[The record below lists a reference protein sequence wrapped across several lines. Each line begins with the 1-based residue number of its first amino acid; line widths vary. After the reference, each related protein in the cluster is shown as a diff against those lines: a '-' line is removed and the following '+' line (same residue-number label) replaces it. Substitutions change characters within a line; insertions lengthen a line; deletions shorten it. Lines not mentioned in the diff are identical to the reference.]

1 MGEMVST
8 LSRCLRGCA
17 LVGAAALLV
26 GCTRVI
32 SGTVQPVAGG
42 AESASIPVA
51 DLLIQPGQ
59 FPARYRAVVLDATA
73 VYRALQDVD
82 GVAAA
87 SIVDPP
93 QCAPPPRAPLDTA
106 AMQGIDSQDASSLIV
121 TVTRPAGPLRSRAEQ
136 LTACPAFTA
145 VRGHDA
151 SAVTVTV
158 LPAPPV
164 DADDWGHLPLAG
176 DYAVDQTVTA
186 ESSGS
191 MRRTLTLAAQI
202 GDVRVSATWLHEGP
216 KETTPDAAPD
226 TQTLDALFTDAVR
239 TVRRIGGP

>member
-1 MGEMVST
+1 MVST

-17 LVGAAALLV
+17 LAIAAVVLLA

-32 SGTVQPVAGG
+32 LGTGHPVAPV
-42 AESASIPVA
+42 AESAAIPVA
-51 DLLIQPGQ
+51 DLMIQPGQ

-82 GVAAA
+82 GVPTA
-87 SIVDPP
+87 SVVDPP
-93 QCAPPPRAPLDTA
+93 QCTPPSRAPQDTA
-106 AMQGIDSQDASSLIV
+106 AMQGIDSQDASSLIL
-121 TVTRPAGPLRSRAEQ
+121 TVTRPAGALRNRAEQ
-136 LTACPAFTA
+136 LTACPSFTA
-145 VRGHDA
+145 VQGHDA

-164 DADDWGHLPLAG
+164 DADDS
-176 DYAVDQTVTA
+176 YAVDQTVTA

-202 GDVRVSATWLHEGP
+202 GDVRVNATWLHEGP
-216 KETTPDAAPD
+216 KETTPGAAPD
-226 TQTLDALFTDAVR
+226 AQALDAVFTDAVL
-239 TVRRIGGP
+239 TVRRIRGP

>member
-1 MGEMVST
+1 
-8 LSRCLRGCA
+8 
-17 LVGAAALLV
+17 
-26 GCTRVI
+26 
-32 SGTVQPVAGG
+32 
-42 AESASIPVA
+42 
-51 DLLIQPGQ
+51 
-59 FPARYRAVVLDATA
+59 VLDATA

-93 QCAPPPRAPLDTA
+93 QCAPPPRTPLDTA
-106 AMQGIDSQDASSLIV
+106 AMQGIDSQDASGLIV

-164 DADDWGHLPLAG
+164 DADDWGHSPRKLGAHPLAG

-226 TQTLDALFTDAVR
+226 TQTPDALFTDAVR

>member
-1 MGEMVST
+1 
-8 LSRCLRGCA
+8 
-17 LVGAAALLV
+17 LLV

-32 SGTVQPVAGG
+32 LGTVHPVASGVEP
-42 AESASIPVA
+42 APIPVA
-51 DLLIQPGQ
+51 HLLIEPGQ
-59 FPARYRAVVLDATA
+59 FPARYPAVVLDATA

-87 SIVDPP
+87 SVVNPP
-93 QCAPPPRAPLDTA
+93 HCAPPPRAPQDIA

-121 TVTRPAGPLRSRAEQ
+121 TVTRPAAPLRDRAAQ
-136 LTACPAFTA
+136 LTACPSFTA
-145 VRGHDA
+145 VQGHDA

-158 LPAPPV
+158 LPTPPV
-164 DADDWGHLPLAG
+164 DADDWGHSPRKLGAHPLAG

-202 GDVRVSATWLHEGP
+202 RDVHVSATWLHEGAP
-216 KETTPDAAPD
+216 ETTPDAAPD
-226 TQTLDALFTDAVR
+226 TQALDTLFTDAVLK
-239 TVRRIGGP
+239 VHRIGGP

>member
-42 AESASIPVA
+42 AESTSIPVA

-106 AMQGIDSQDASSLIV
+106 ALQGIDSQDASSLIV
-121 TVTRPAGPLRSRAEQ
+121 TVTRPAAPLRGRAEQ

-145 VRGHDA
+145 VQGQDA
-151 SAVTVTV
+151 SAVTVTL

-164 DADDWGHLPLAG
+164 DADDS
-176 DYAVDQTVTA
+176 YAVDQTVTA

-202 GDVRVSATWLHEGP
+202 GDVRVGATWLHEGP
-216 KETTPDAAPD
+216 KETTPDVGPD
-226 TQTLDALFTDAVR
+226 TQALDAVFTDAVL
-239 TVRRIGGP
+239 TVRRIRGP

>member
-1 MGEMVST
+1 MSEMVST
-8 LSRCLRGCA
+8 LSAYLLGCA
-17 LVGAAALLV
+17 LVGAVALLV

-59 FPARYRAVVLDATA
+59 FPPRYRAVVLDATA

-93 QCAPPPRAPLDTA
+93 RCAPPPRTPQDTA

-121 TVTRPAGPLRSRAEQ
+121 TVTRPAGPLRDWAEQ
-136 LTACPAFTA
+136 LTA
-145 VRGHDA
+145 
-151 SAVTVTV
+151 
-158 LPAPPV
+158 
-164 DADDWGHLPLAG
+164 
-176 DYAVDQTVTA
+176 
-186 ESSGS
+186 
-191 MRRTLTLAAQI
+191 
-202 GDVRVSATWLHEGP
+202 
-216 KETTPDAAPD
+216 
-226 TQTLDALFTDAVR
+226 
-239 TVRRIGGP
+239 

>member
-1 MGEMVST
+1 MVST
-8 LSRCLRGCA
+8 LSGCLRGCA

-42 AESASIPVA
+42 VASASIPVA
-51 DLLIQPGQ
+51 DLLIEPGQ

-106 AMQGIDSQDASSLIV
+106 AMQGIDSEDASSLIV
-121 TVTRPAGPLRSRAEQ
+121 TVTRPAAPLRGRAEQ

-145 VRGHDA
+145 VQGQDA
-151 SAVTVTV
+151 SAVTVTL
-158 LPAPPV
+158 LPAPPGCTKGRRKPRPTPARTRRRWTRCSPMRCSRCAASAALSLSPV
-164 DADDWGHLPLAG
+164 ANSSPGAG
-176 DYAVDQTVTA
+176 
-186 ESSGS
+186 
-191 MRRTLTLAAQI
+191 
-202 GDVRVSATWLHEGP
+202 
-216 KETTPDAAPD
+216 
-226 TQTLDALFTDAVR
+226 
-239 TVRRIGGP
+239 